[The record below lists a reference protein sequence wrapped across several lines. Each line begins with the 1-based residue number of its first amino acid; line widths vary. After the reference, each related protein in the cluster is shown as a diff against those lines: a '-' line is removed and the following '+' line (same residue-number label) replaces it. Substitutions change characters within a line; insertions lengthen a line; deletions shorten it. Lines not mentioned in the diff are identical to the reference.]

1 MASALLPPQ
10 SSVEHTTIL
19 LIGSARAES
28 YCALTTPQRDGDQ
41 LQCIISR
48 RLGAREPSFAEAVR
62 YVKTTFYPN
71 RAPDAV
77 LWIDHE
83 FEVLAN
89 CGLLH
94 RFESVR
100 VEATEETNRKSVD
113 LATHQAWTA
122 RVLPA
127 VRLLL
132 KIGV

>member
-1 MASALLPPQ
+1 METAPLPPQ

-19 LIGSARAES
+19 LIGSASTES

-41 LQCIISR
+41 LHCIISR
-48 RLGAREPSFAEAVR
+48 RLGAHEPSFVEAMR
-62 YVKTTFYPN
+62 YAKAKFYPN

-89 CGLLH
+89 SGLLH
-94 RFESVR
+94 RFESVE
-100 VEATEETNRKSVD
+100 VESTEETNRSSVD

-122 RVLPA
+122 RVQPA

-132 KIGV
+132 KIGA